1 MLTVGAVAL
10 LGLGTLIGFP
20 VLSFSLFMMVIYV
33 WSKRSPGQQVSF
45 YMFRVPA
52 AYLPWVMV
60 LFAFVM
66 GDDITKDLL
75 GIAAGH
81 LYYFLQEE
89 LPGAD
94 TPLKGWHLLRTPD
107 VLYTLFDVPP
117 THAPAGVM
125 RLQQNRAAAA
135 GGGAAGGAGGRPH
148 VWGQGNVLGR

>member
-1 MLTVGAVAL
+1 MLLVGGATL
-10 LGLGTLIGFP
+10 LGIGSLVGFK
-20 VLSFSLFMMVIYV
+20 LFSFSLFMMVIYV

-66 GDDITKDLL
+66 GDDITKDLM

-81 LYYFLQEE
+81 LYFFLQEE

-94 TPLKGWHLLRTPD
+94 TPLKGWRLMRTPD
-107 VLYTLFDVPP
+107 LMYRLFDVPP
-117 THAPAGVM
+117 THAPSGVM
-125 RLQQNRAAAA
+125 RMQQNAAQRAA
-135 GGGAAGGAGGRPH
+135 GGAAGPAGRAH
-148 VWGQGNVLGR
+148 AWGQGNMLGR